1 MNYSDHDVLRK
12 DVALLVEK
20 MDMFYIQLFE
30 FERKYLYNAD
40 ELTERLAAQLMK
52 PIKNQM
58 QDIYQQVI
66 ATSFARAYKILEM
79 ASEQ

>member
-1 MNYSDHDVLRK
+1 MNYSGHEVLRK

-30 FERKYLYNAD
+30 FERKYLYDSD

-52 PIKNQM
+52 PIKKKIQE
-58 QDIYQQVI
+58 IYQQVI
-66 ATSFARAYKILEM
+66 LLKSAFKD
-79 ASEQ
+79 

>member
-1 MNYSDHDVLRK
+1 MNYSGHEVLRK

-30 FERKYLYNAD
+30 FEGKYLYNAD

-58 QDIYQQVI
+58 QEIYQQVI
-66 ATSFARAYKILEM
+66 ALDSAFKD
-79 ASEQ
+79 

>member
-1 MNYSDHDVLRK
+1 MNYSGHEVLRK

-20 MDMFYIQLFE
+20 IDMFYMQLFE

-40 ELTERLAAQLMK
+40 ELTERLTAQLMK

-58 QDIYQQVI
+58 QDIYKKVI
-66 ATSFARAYKILEM
+66 AVDSAFKD
-79 ASEQ
+79 

>member
-1 MNYSDHDVLRK
+1 MNYSGHEVLRK

-30 FERKYLYNAD
+30 FERKYLYNSD
-40 ELTERLAAQLMK
+40 ELPERLAAQLMK

-58 QDIYQQVI
+58 QDIYQQII
-66 ATSFARAYKILEM
+66 ALDSAFKD
-79 ASEQ
+79 

>member
-1 MNYSDHDVLRK
+1 MNYSGHEVLRK
-12 DVALLVEK
+12 EVALLVEK

-30 FERKYLYNAD
+30 FERKYLYDSD

-58 QDIYQQVI
+58 QEIYQQVI
-66 ATSFARAYKILEM
+66 LLES
-79 ASEQ
+79 AFKD

>member
-1 MNYSDHDVLRK
+1 
-12 DVALLVEK
+12 

-30 FERKYLYNAD
+30 FERKYLYDSD
-40 ELTERLAAQLMK
+40 ELTERLVAQLMK

-66 ATSFARAYKILEM
+66 ALDGAFKD
-79 ASEQ
+79 

>member
-1 MNYSDHDVLRK
+1 MNYSGHEVLRK
-12 DVALLVEK
+12 EVALLVEK

-30 FERKYLYNAD
+30 FERKYLYDSD

-58 QDIYQQVI
+58 QAIYQQVI
-66 ATSFARAYKILEM
+66 ALDGAFKD
-79 ASEQ
+79 

>member
-1 MNYSDHDVLRK
+1 MNYSGHEVLRK

-30 FERKYLYNAD
+30 FERKYLYDSD

-52 PIKNQM
+52 PIKKQI
-58 QDIYQQVI
+58 QEIYQQVI
-66 ATSFARAYKILEM
+66 LLKSAFKD
-79 ASEQ
+79 